1 MAVID
6 RDPFFVLEAIG
17 TVAFAI
23 SGGTAAVRAG
33 MDWLGVV
40 VLAVVTAVGG
50 GTLRDL
56 LIGATPVRW
65 LNHPWPIVT
74 AAATAVVVIALA
86 HRVPDLALE
95 ARLAVL
101 LADAAGL
108 AAFTVTGTLIGLG
121 AGVSSWTA
129 PVLGVVTG
137 AGGGVIRDVLARER
151 PLVLVS
157 EIYAVAA
164 LAGAVVVAVLAATEV
179 GPIVLRWGAVGVVL
193 TIRLVAIRRQW
204 MLPGF
209 ANGGAQTPGT

>member
-1 MAVID
+1 MAIID

-56 LIGATPVRW
+56 LIGA
-65 LNHPWPIVT
+65 
-74 AAATAVVVIALA
+74 
-86 HRVPDLALE
+86 
-95 ARLAVL
+95 
-101 LADAAGL
+101 
-108 AAFTVTGTLIGLG
+108 
-121 AGVSSWTA
+121 
-129 PVLGVVTG
+129 
-137 AGGGVIRDVLARER
+137 GGGVIRDVLARER

-157 EIYAVAA
+157 EIYALAA
-164 LAGAVVVAVLAATEV
+164 LAGAVVVVTLTAAEV
-179 GPIVLRWGAVGVVL
+179 EPVVLRWGAVGVVL

-209 ANGGAQTPGT
+209 ANGGVQTPGT